1 MVQTIC
7 IHENEFILYKI
18 IVLKIVK
25 FNMILELILKKIW
38 K

>member
-1 MVQTIC
+1 MVQTIY

-18 IVLKIVK
+18 IVSKIVK